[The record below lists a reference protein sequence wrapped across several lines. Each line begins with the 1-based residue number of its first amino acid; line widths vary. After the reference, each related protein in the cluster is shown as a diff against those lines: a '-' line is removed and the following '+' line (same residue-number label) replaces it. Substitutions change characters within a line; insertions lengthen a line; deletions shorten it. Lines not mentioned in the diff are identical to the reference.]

1 MKKIVVIL
9 LSIFLLTGCTFIDLK
24 DDKVENIINTVIQ
37 KDINLYNNIF
47 EGYKFYVPR
56 GLKIADK
63 NKYNQ
68 AHRFLMDMLLLAVDS
83 MT

>member
-1 MKKIVVIL
+1 MKMLVVML
-9 LSIFLLTGCTFIDLK
+9 LSILLLSGCTFLVLK

-56 GLKIADK
+56 GLKIAD
-63 NKYNQ
+63 NYYLFHISPTYN
-68 AHRFLMDMLLLAVDS
+68 
-83 MT
+83 

>member
-47 EGYKFYVPR
+47 EGGFINNTFVSSCHNNYF
-56 GLKIADK
+56 
-63 NKYNQ
+63 
-68 AHRFLMDMLLLAVDS
+68 
-83 MT
+83 

>member
-47 EGYKFYVPR
+47 EGYKF
-56 GLKIADK
+56 
-63 NKYNQ
+63 
-68 AHRFLMDMLLLAVDS
+68 
-83 MT
+83 